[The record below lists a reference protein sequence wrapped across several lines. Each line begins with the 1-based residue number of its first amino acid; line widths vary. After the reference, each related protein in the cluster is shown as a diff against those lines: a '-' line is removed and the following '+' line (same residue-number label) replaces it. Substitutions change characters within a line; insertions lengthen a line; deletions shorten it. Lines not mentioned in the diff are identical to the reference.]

1 MQQTNQIKEKIIEF
15 LKRKGPSLPV
25 YIAKE
30 INTSI
35 LFTSAFL
42 SELLSEKRI
51 TLSNMKVGNSP
62 IYYIKGQENL
72 LENYSNYLKNKEKE
86 AFLLLKE
93 KKFLKDSEQEPAI
106 RIALREIKDFAIQ
119 FRLQNSQELIWKYYT
134 TPIKGYLAK
143 EESVK
148 KDVAKEESVKKDVA
162 KEESVK
168 KDVAKEESVKK
179 DVAKEESVK
188 KDVAKEEILD
198 RKPLKEK
205 ISKIKIKNNKKNSRK
220 KENQFFNKV
229 KEHLSKNL
237 IEILDI
243 ENFNK
248 NDLCLIVKKDNQE
261 EMIIAFNKRR
271 ITEDDIIKANKK
283 AEEKRLKYTLLS
295 LGEPLKKLTN
305 FIDAIKNLSSLEKIE

>member
-179 DVAKEESVK
+179 DVAKEE
-188 KDVAKEEILD
+188 ILD